1 MELQSQRVWDYAGGQ
16 YVHRLLQNNVDGKM
30 VEVGLPSGIDV
41 DSLGGG
47 RNSAWTSVDAN
58 AVVQAHP

>member
-47 RNSAWTSVDAN
+47 RNSA
-58 AVVQAHP
+58 